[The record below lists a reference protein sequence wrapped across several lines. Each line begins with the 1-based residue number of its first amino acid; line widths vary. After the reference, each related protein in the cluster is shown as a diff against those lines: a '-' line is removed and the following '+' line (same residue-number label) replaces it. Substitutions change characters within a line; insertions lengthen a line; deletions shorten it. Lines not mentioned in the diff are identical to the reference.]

1 MKKKKLKF
9 TLSNT
14 KIETQQLQITF
25 I

>member
-1 MKKKKLKF
+1 MKKTKLKF

-14 KIETQQLQITF
+14 KIETQQPQITF